1 MQGQWVYCPACRQA
15 TAPGYA
21 CQRCGAPMQQMPM
34 QQVPMQQMPMQQT
47 PMGMQQPQKS
57 GMGVGVIVLILL
69 GVFVLLG
76 GCVGVGAFLMLRSSN
91 DSYSSSTYTPTTS
104 PTPIATPAPT
114 PTVTGPYTDK
124 LGRYSVDFP
133 GDPKLDS
140 SSDDTELGKVTL
152 HEAKYEANKNLVYA
166 VNYTDFPISG
176 RAFSTEGALDGAVNG
191 ASKSQGGTIVYSN
204 KIKLGTVSGRDFM
217 VKVSDPTT
225 PFRIC
230 SRVFQDGA
238 RQYQV
243 LVLVSE
249 GQYITKKSDIDDFLK
264 SFKIL

>member
-1 MQGQWVYCPACRQA
+1 
-15 TAPGYA
+15 
-21 CQRCGAPMQQMPM
+21 
-34 QQVPMQQMPMQQT
+34 
-47 PMGMQQPQKS
+47 MGIQQPQKS
-57 GMGVGVIVLILL
+57 GMGAGVIVLILL

-76 GCVGVGAFLMLRSSN
+76 GCVGVGAFFMIRRAAD
-91 DSYSSSTYTPTTS
+91 DSYTSSPYTPSTS
-104 PTPIATPAPT
+104 PTPIATPT

-124 LGRYSVDFP
+124 VGRYSVDFP
-133 GDPKLDS
+133 ADPKIES
-140 SSDDTELGKVTL
+140 STDDTELGKVTL

-166 VNYTDFPISG
+166 VNYTDFPIAG

-191 ASKSQGGTIVYSN
+191 AAKSGSGKIVYSN

-249 GQYITKKSDIDDFLK
+249 GQYTSKKSDIDDFLK